1 MSMIEKRWLVWLLV
15 LQLVFAIQ
23 LVADLEWT
31 RHVNHTFLLAALRF
45 SIMYT
50 ELAPKVVN
58 LVKSFWW

>member
-1 MSMIEKRWLVWLLV
+1 MIEKRWLVWLLV

-31 RHVNHTFLLAALRF
+31 RQVNHTFLLALRF